1 MVVIFNETENVL
13 VKPGGLMCAGS
24 LSVAA
29 QTYPSLFCVVKVVE
43 PAPKM
48 PDWSFDVFVRNIY
61 QLISIIVSYRNY
73 MS

>member
-1 MVVIFNETENVL
+1 MVVIFTETENVL
-13 VKPGGLMCAGS
+13 AKPGGLMCAGS

-29 QTYPSLFCVVKVVE
+29 KTYPSLFCVVKVVE